1 MFSMTR
7 DEIRLVLFILA
18 ALSVGAMVQW
28 WRRAESAPV
37 AVAAPAAEQ
46 KKGWATP
53 PYVFK
58 TRAEMD
64 RVKESLEAPQTQ
76 R

>member
-18 ALSVGAMVQW
+18 ALSVGAIVQW
-28 WRRAESAPV
+28 CRRAESAPAV
-37 AVAAPAAEQ
+37 VAAPVAEQ

-64 RVKESLEAPQTQ
+64 RLKESLEAPHAQ

>member
-1 MFSMTR
+1 MFAMTR
-7 DEIRLVLFILA
+7 DEIRLVLFVLA

-37 AVAAPAAEQ
+37 VVAAPVVET

-58 TRAEMD
+58 TRAEME
-64 RVKESLEAPQTQ
+64 RVKESLEAPQAQ

>member
-7 DEIRLVLFILA
+7 DEIRLVLFVLA
-18 ALSVGAMVQW
+18 ALSVGSMVQW
-28 WRRAESAPV
+28 RRGAESTPTAT
-37 AVAAPAAEQ
+37 AAPKVEP
-46 KKGWATP
+46 KRGWATP

-64 RVKESLEAPQTQ
+64 RVKESLEPPQSQ

>member
-7 DEIRLVLFILA
+7 DEIRLVLFVLA
-18 ALSVGAMVQW
+18 ALSAGSLVQW
-28 WRRAESAPV
+28 WRGSASAPSAIV
-37 AVAAPAAEQ
+37 SPVVEP
-46 KKGWATP
+46 KRGWATP

-58 TRAEMD
+58 SRAEMD
-64 RVKESLEAPQTQ
+64 RLKESLEAPQSQ